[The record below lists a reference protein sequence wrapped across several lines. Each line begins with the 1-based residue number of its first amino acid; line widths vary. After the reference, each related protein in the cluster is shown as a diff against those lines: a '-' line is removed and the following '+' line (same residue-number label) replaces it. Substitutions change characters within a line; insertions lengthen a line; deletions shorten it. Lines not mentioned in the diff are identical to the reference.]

1 MCKLKA
7 EACHSNSTRRLITLI
22 ITRANVS
29 ISRRPVNATQQSL
42 EHVDGHPPFLLY
54 FDMRWQSQSTL
65 KHYRTQNNTVPLSKG
80 CSFGFKIMLKQL
92 CSVEVLL
99 AIMKNMPNNSI
110 SCCGP
115 TLYMSE
121 GCSLTDSSTRKQHHK
136 ICQGHLSRKDI

>member
-7 EACHSNSTRRLITLI
+7 VACHSNSTQRLITLI

-29 ISRRPVNATQQSL
+29 ISRRTDNARAQSL
-42 EHVDGHPPFLLY
+42 KHVNGHPPFLLH

-65 KHYRTQNNTVPLSKG
+65 RHYSTQHTVPLSKG
-80 CSFGFKIMLKQL
+80 CSFGFEIMLKQL
-92 CSVEVLL
+92 CSVELLL
-99 AIMKNMPNNSI
+99 ASMKNMPNNSI

-115 TLYMSE
+115 TLYLSE
-121 GCSLTDSSTRKQHHK
+121 GCSLTDSSTHKQHHK